1 MRNLYPDQA
10 TLKPQFSSNNM
21 VKSLVTI
28 REVVRVPKNRKITID
43 VPVEIPVDSAIEVN
57 ISIRGKGDEMKKK
70 IELIKEAAN
79 DKLFLDDIQETM
91 KDLKNVDS
99 ENW

>member
-1 MRNLYPDQA
+1 
-10 TLKPQFSSNNM
+10 M

-28 REVVRVPKNRKITID
+28 RKVVRVPKNRKITID
-43 VPVEIPVDSAIEVN
+43 VPEEIPVNSAIEVN
-57 ISIRGKGDEMKKK
+57 ISIRGKEDEMKKK

-79 DKLFLDDIQETM
+79 DRLFLDDIQETM
-91 KDLKNVDS
+91 TNFKNVDS

>member
-1 MRNLYPDQA
+1 
-10 TLKPQFSSNNM
+10 M
-21 VKSLVTI
+21 VRSLVTI

-43 VPVEIPVDSAIEVN
+43 VPEEIPVDSAIEVN
-57 ISIRGKGDEMKKK
+57 ISIRGKRDEMKKK

-79 DKLFLDDIQETM
+79 DKLFLDDIQESMTYF
-91 KDLKNVDS
+91 KNVDS